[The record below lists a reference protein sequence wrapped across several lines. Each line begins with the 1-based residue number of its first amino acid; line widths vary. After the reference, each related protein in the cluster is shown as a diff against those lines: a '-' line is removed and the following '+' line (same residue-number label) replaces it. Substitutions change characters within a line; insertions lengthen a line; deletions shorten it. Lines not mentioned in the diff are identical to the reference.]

1 MKEQSMSMQPKIIP
15 IIALASGAA
24 LLAAFA
30 AVGGAKGD
38 TIVGR
43 AAFEKRC
50 TGCHALDHEKTGPR
64 LAGVVGRKAG
74 TVSGFPYSD
83 AVKKSAV
90 VWDETVLEKW
100 LTDPETVIPD
110 TDMAFR
116 LDNPVERAAIIA
128 FLKETRK

>member
-1 MKEQSMSMQPKIIP
+1 MSMKPKFLPAIV
-15 IIALASGAA
+15 LASGAA
-24 LLAAFA
+24 LMAAFA
-30 AVGGAKGD
+30 SFAETKTD
-38 TIVGR
+38 TTAGR
-43 AAFEKRC
+43 SAFEKRC

-74 TVSGFPYSD
+74 AVSGFPYSD

-90 VWDETVLEKW
+90 LWSEAVLNKW

-116 LDNPVERAAIIA
+116 LDNASERAAIIA
-128 FLKETRK
+128 FLKETGK

>member
-1 MKEQSMSMQPKIIP
+1 MRRRPKIILT
-15 IIALASGAA
+15 IALASGAA

-30 AVGGAKGD
+30 AVGGAKDD

-43 AAFEKRC
+43 SAFEKRC

-74 TVSGFPYSD
+74 TVSGFPYSE

>member
-1 MKEQSMSMQPKIIP
+1 MSMHPKIIL

-24 LLAAFA
+24 FLTAFA
-30 AVGGAKGD
+30 DHGGAKGG

-43 AAFEKRC
+43 SAFEKRC

-74 TVSGFPYSD
+74 TVPGFPYSD
-83 AVKKSAV
+83 AVKTSGV
-90 VWDETVLEKW
+90 VWIETVLDKW

-110 TDMAFR
+110 TDIEFR
-116 LDNPVERAAIIA
+116 LDNAAERAAIIE
-128 FLKETRK
+128 FLKATGK